1 MSDEKAMI
9 AILQKDIQDLREE
22 VAQMRRILDGF
33 SDLIRP
39 RHIDGH
45 QGRITRWMKD

>member
-1 MSDEKAMI
+1 MSDEQKTI
-9 AILQKDIQDLREE
+9 QQLQKDIQDLREE